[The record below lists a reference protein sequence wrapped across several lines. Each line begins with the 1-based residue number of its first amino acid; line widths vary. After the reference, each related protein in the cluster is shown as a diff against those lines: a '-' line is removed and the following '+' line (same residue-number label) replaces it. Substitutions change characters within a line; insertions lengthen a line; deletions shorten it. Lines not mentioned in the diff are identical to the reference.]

1 MTDLIKVDYESDRP
15 TVLARDLY
23 EELGIEER
31 FSRWFTRMC
40 EYGFD
45 EGADFNPY
53 QNVQV
58 RLEGTREVRR
68 DIQDYQITIDM
79 AKEIAMLQRTERGKQ
94 IRKQLIELEKA
105 WNSPEQVMARALQVA
120 DRTIKQLTLV
130 NQQQEQQIAEMKPKA
145 DYVDNILKSG
155 KSLTVKQISADY
167 GMTSHAMNKLLHEL
181 GVQYK
186 QSGQWFL
193 YKKYLSSG
201 YTKSETYVDKYGYP
215 HMYTKWTQKGR
226 LFLYELL
233 KDNDVLPLMEQDNI
247 ELEAA

>member
-15 TVLARDLY
+15 TVLARDLHK
-23 EELGIEER
+23 ELEITER
-31 FSRWFTRMC
+31 FSSWFTRMC
-40 EYGFD
+40 SYGFD

-145 DYVDNILKSG
+145 DYVD
-155 KSLTVKQISADY
+155 
-167 GMTSHAMNKLLHEL
+167 
-181 GVQYK
+181 
-186 QSGQWFL
+186 
-193 YKKYLSSG
+193 
-201 YTKSETYVDKYGYP
+201 TY
-215 HMYTKWTQKGR
+215 
-226 LFLYELL
+226 
-233 KDNDVLPLMEQDNI
+233 I
-247 ELEAA
+247 